1 MKRILLILV
10 AGLVAL
16 APLPAQSRKVTKQ
29 AKEDARLVAKQ
40 LKDEGYK
47 SLDKGKLE
55 DTISEFLTIKYSDKS
70 IFEVTGKATEK
81 NLNDARAK
89 ARKDALAVYP
99 AAEIADSF
107 FVYRKAGKKYEV
119 ICYAL
124 IGGRSGVSNRAQ
136 SVREGTSST
145 AAFARADQERK
156 EAQAEAKKAEKK
168 ARKEIQKAQEKAERE
183 AEKARNKAEKA
194 HQKAVDKAN
203 SKAKKAIEK
212 ADRERDK
219 ALQEIGNY

>member
-1 MKRILLILV
+1 MKRIILILV

-40 LKDEGYK
+40 LKEEGFK

-55 DTISEFLTIKYSDKS
+55 DTVSEFLTIKYSDKS
-70 IFEVTGKATEK
+70 IYEVIGKATDK
-81 NLNDARAK
+81 NLNEAKAK
-89 ARKDALAVYP
+89 ARRDALAVYP

-107 FVYRKAGKKYEV
+107 FVYKKNGRKYDV

-124 IGGRSGVSNRAQ
+124 IGGASKVSSRAQ

-145 AAFARADQERK
+145 AASLVPTRRRRK
-156 EAQAEAKKAEKK
+156 PRQRPGRLTRRPGRRCRRPRRRLNVKP
-168 ARKEIQKAQEKAERE
+168 RRPGT
-183 AEKARNKAEKA
+183 R
-194 HQKAVDKAN
+194 
-203 SKAKKAIEK
+203 
-212 ADRERDK
+212 
-219 ALQEIGNY
+219 